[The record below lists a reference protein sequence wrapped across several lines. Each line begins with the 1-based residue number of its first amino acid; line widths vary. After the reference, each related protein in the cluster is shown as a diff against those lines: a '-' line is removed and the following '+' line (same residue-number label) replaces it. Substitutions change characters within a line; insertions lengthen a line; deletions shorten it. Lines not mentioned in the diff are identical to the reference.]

1 MYFRDGSV
9 VYSPSDLTRFMES
22 AFGSW
27 MDRLYLECP
36 DRITPDER
44 DDELQ
49 LYADAGITHE
59 AKFVKQLENDGRDL
73 CWVQGDNR
81 EAVAAM
87 TREAISEGREII
99 FQAYLSLAPFAGYAD
114 FLARVSRDPVC
125 YEVWDTKLAKTPKP
139 YYLIQ
144 LCCYAEMLEA
154 IQGKRP
160 EFVEVILG
168 NGTRQRFRTDDYW
181 YYYQQLKSAFLQQM
195 AEFAPDADH
204 PIPDPRAD
212 HGRWQSHA
220 EEWLLERDHL
230 FQVANI
236 SVSQIRKLND
246 AGIETVTQ
254 LANSSRTRIPR
265 LNDDSFQRLVAQ
277 AAVQIRTRKLE
288 ANADSPGL
296 VRPAYEILQPDLM
309 NSRCGLALLPP
320 ASPGDVYFDIEGY
333 PLIDRGLEYLLGAV
347 TVESGQPRF
356 HDWWAH
362 DSAEEKRS
370 FEQFIDWVMA
380 RWKKDPAMHIYHYAA
395 YEVSAM
401 RRLMGRHGTREED
414 VDALLRAEVFVD
426 LYQIVRQSILLGAPN
441 YSLKT
446 VETLYQE
453 RREGEVKS
461 AGASMVYYARWI
473 ESDESPDWK
482 KSPILK
488 DIRDYNEVDCV
499 STWQAADWLR
509 QLQAS
514 LKITY
519 CPRLPRTSEPAEP
532 APVSKGTEAAQ
543 RRRQLADQ
551 LMREIPRQKPVLAKH
566 PEKWKVQ
573 ELLAQ
578 LLEFHRREDKPVW
591 WTMFDRAAMTEP
603 ELIEDLNCL
612 GGLQRT
618 KDKPETIKRSLGF
631 WYAFDPD
638 QDTKLRTGSNVYAAH
653 DLKIKLT
660 IETFDDEGRVLLKIS
675 NAALSKIPDGKL
687 PERMSL
693 IPDEHVSAASIEEAI
708 ERLAGDWMDGQ
719 RIPPAF
725 RQFLLRQA
733 PELKN
738 HQRGQ
743 ALVQAQEDTVQ
754 ACVRIVRDMVDST
767 LCIQGP
773 PGTGK
778 TYTAAQM
785 IVALLKDGKRIGVT
799 SNSHNAIL
807 NVMAACAE
815 AMPEQLMAIKAGG
828 DEEDPFFERYSG
840 IQYVSGNT
848 DAAAAFTDGLIGGT
862 AWLFARPEMADRL
875 DYLFVD
881 EAGQV
886 SIANLAGMCQAAKNI
901 VLIGDQMQLSQP
913 TQGSHPG
920 ESGQSLLEYLLQ
932 DHAVVPPE
940 LGVFLGVTRR
950 MHPDICSFISGS
962 VYEDRLQSHPQTQNR
977 VIVIP
982 PKLAETPMTQTLI
995 VPSGIVFCDVQHSGN
1010 IQGSHEEAER
1020 IAEITQHLLQCDHTD
1035 ETGHSLGKL
1044 QLNDILFVAPYNLQ
1058 VRKLRSG
1065 LPPGARVGSVDK
1077 FQGQEA
1083 PVVIISMCSSAGDF
1097 GSRGLQFLLNKNR
1110 LNVAVSRAQS
1120 LTIIVGDSR
1129 ISQTSANT
1137 VQDMQLINMFC
1148 RLVPNRS
1155 RDE

>member
-1 MYFRDGSV
+1 
-9 VYSPSDLTRFMES
+9 MES
-22 AFGSW
+22 PFASW

-36 DRITPDER
+36 DCVTPDER

-59 AKFVKQLENDGRDL
+59 AKFVKQLEDDGQDL

-81 EAVAAM
+81 DAVATM
-87 TREAISEGREII
+87 TRNAISEGREII
-99 FQAYLSLAPFAGYAD
+99 FQAYLSLPPFAGYAD
-114 FLARVSRDPVC
+114 FLARVSTDPIR

-181 YYYQQLKSAFLQQM
+181 YYYQHLKSAFLQQM
-195 AEFAPDADH
+195 GEFSPDGDH

-212 HGRWQSHA
+212 HGRWQSPA
-220 EEWLLERDHL
+220 EKWLLERDHL
-230 FQVANI
+230 FKVANI

-254 LANSSRTRIPR
+254 LAKSTMARVPR
-265 LNDDSFQRLVAQ
+265 LNDGSYQRLVAQ
-277 AAVQIRTRKLE
+277 AAVQLRTREIEK
-288 ANADSPGL
+288 AAAIPAL
-296 VRPAYEILQPDLM
+296 VRPAFEILPADRM
-309 NSRCGLALLPP
+309 NERSGLALLPP
-320 ASPGDVYFDIEGY
+320 ASAGDVYFDIEGY
-333 PLIDRGLEYLLGAV
+333 PLIDGGLEYLLGAV
-347 TVESGQPRF
+347 TVENGQPRF

-380 RWKKDPAMHIYHYAA
+380 RWKQAPSMHVYHYAA

-401 RRLMGRHGTREED
+401 RRLMGRHGTREDE

-426 LYQIVRQSILLGAPN
+426 LYQIVRQSILLGASN

-461 AGASMVYYARWI
+461 AGASMVYYAHWI
-473 ESDESPDWK
+473 ESDEARDWH

-499 STWQAADWLR
+499 STWQAAEWLR
-509 QLQAS
+509 KIQAS
-514 LKITY
+514 QRVAY
-519 CPRLPRTSEPAEP
+519 CP
-532 APVSKGTEAAQ
+532 PVSKQSESGTDPASVSKGSEAAQ
-543 RRRQLADQ
+543 RRRALADR
-551 LMREIPRQKPVLAKH
+551 LLREIPERSSVRAQDAD
-566 PEKWKVQ
+566 KWKVQ
-573 ELLAQ
+573 ELLSH

-591 WTMFDRAAMTEP
+591 WAMFDRAAMTE
-603 ELIEDLNCL
+603 EQLIEDLNCL

-618 KDKPETIKRSLGF
+618 KDRPETIKRSLGF
-631 WYAFDPD
+631 WYAFDPA
-638 QDTKLRTGSNVYAAH
+638 QDTKLREGSTVYAAH
-653 DLKIKLT
+653 DLSVKLT
-660 IETFDDEGRVLLKIS
+660 IETFDEDGRVLLKIS
-675 NAALSKIPDGKL
+675 NAALSKLPDGKL
-687 PERMSL
+687 PERLSL
-693 IPDEHVSAASIEEAI
+693 IPDEFVSAAAIEEAI
-708 ERLAGDWMDGQ
+708 EQLANDWNSGQ
-719 RIPPAF
+719 HIPAAF
-725 RQFLLRQA
+725 RQFLLRQ
-733 PELKN
+733 PPQVKN
-738 HQRGQ
+738 LERG
-743 ALVQAQEDTVQ
+743 ASLTRPDEDTVD

-778 TYTAAQM
+778 TYTASKM
-785 IVALLKDGKRIGVT
+785 ISALVKDGKKIGVT

-807 NVMAACAE
+807 NVLSACAQV
-815 AMPEQLMAIKAGG
+815 MPTQFSAIKAGG
-828 DEEDPFFERYSG
+828 DSDDPIFEKHPG
-840 IQYVSGNT
+840 IVHVAGNAE
-848 DAAAAFTDGLIGGT
+848 AANAFKTGVIGGT
-862 AWLFARPEMADRL
+862 AWLFARPEMANRL

-886 SIANLAGMCQAAKNI
+886 SIANLAGMCHAARNI
-901 VLIGDQMQLSQP
+901 VLIGDQMQLGQP
-913 TQGSHPG
+913 IQGSHPG
-920 ESGQSLLEYLLQ
+920 ESGQSLLQYLLQ
-932 DHAVVPPE
+932 DHAVVPPD

-950 MHPDICSFISGS
+950 MHPEICSFISGS
-962 VYEDRLQSHPQTQNR
+962 VYEDRLNAHPQTRNR
-977 VIVIP
+977 VLVIP
-982 PKLAETPMTQTLI
+982 PQLATTPL
-995 VPSGIVFCDVQHSGN
+995 VPSGIVFCDVLHAGN
-1010 IQGSHEEAER
+1010 IQGSDEEAQL
-1020 IAEITQHLLQCDHTD
+1020 IAEITEHLLKCEHTD
-1035 ETGHSLGKL
+1035 SSGRSLGLL
-1044 QLNDILFVAPYNLQ
+1044 QLSDILYVAPYNLQ
-1058 VRKLRSG
+1058 VRKLRNS
-1065 LPPGARVGSVDK
+1065 LPFGARVGSVDK

-1129 ISQTSANT
+1129 IAQTSAGT
-1137 VQDMQLINMFC
+1137 VKDMELINMFC
-1148 RLVPNRS
+1148 RLVPIQS
-1155 RDE
+1155 Q